1 MSVKSLRHFTQTW
14 AIVTD
19 WNLPHIHIA
28 ALIFFPSLSLSFSIR
43 TITWSREL
51 KRAQAVAMETEA
63 GPGER
68 EGLQKKPL
76 DWNFP
81 GSEILERDFG
91 CWEAQG
97 RG

>member
-1 MSVKSLRHFTQTW
+1 
-14 AIVTD
+14 
-19 WNLPHIHIA
+19 
-28 ALIFFPSLSLSFSIR
+28 
-43 TITWSREL
+43 
-51 KRAQAVAMETEA
+51 METEA

-81 GSEILERDFG
+81 GSDILERDFE

-97 RG
+97 RGWRVWEVGG